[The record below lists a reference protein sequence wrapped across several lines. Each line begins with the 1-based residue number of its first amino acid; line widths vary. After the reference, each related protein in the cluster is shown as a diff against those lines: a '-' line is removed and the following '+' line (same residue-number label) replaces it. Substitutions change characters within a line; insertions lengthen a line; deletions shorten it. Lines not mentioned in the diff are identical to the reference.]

1 MASFLA
7 RFRSGADEADP
18 QRHVEKVLR
27 GDRAAAER
35 LVAKLLPVLQRR
47 IAWVLRRQPSA
58 RREDVLDHAQDVLLR
73 LFQDD
78 HRVLRSWDPA
88 RGASLDTFVA
98 LVAERHVVA
107 VLRSGRKSAWREDLT
122 LDLEA
127 VGGAGESDAERH
139 VLSKDLLERILDR
152 LEGELT
158 PRSRQLFHA
167 LFVEERSPEDVA
179 ADYGMSSNALYTWT
193 SRLRSRVQA
202 LAEELS
208 AERAVESR

>member
-7 RFRSGADEADP
+7 RFRSGGDEVDP
-18 QRHVEKVLR
+18 ARHVDKVLR

-35 LVAKLLPVLQRR
+35 LVVRLLPVLQRR
-47 IAWVLRRQPSA
+47 IAWVVRAHPAA

-98 LVAERHVVA
+98 LVAERHVRA

-122 LDLEA
+122 LDLESA
-127 VGGAGESDAERH
+127 GGTTGDGERH
-139 VLSKDLLERILDR
+139 MLSKDLLERILDR

-158 PRSRQLFHA
+158 PRSRELFRA
-167 LFVEERSPEDVA
+167 LFVEELPAEEVA
-179 ADYGMSSNALYTWT
+179 ERFGMSSNALYTWT
-193 SRLRSRVQA
+193 SRLRARVQA
-202 LAEELS
+202 LAAELG
-208 AERAVESR
+208 ETAVEHR